1 MPVTAVAFDFGGVL
15 AVPPLAGLGDYAQ
28 SLGLPADAVGR
39 YFRGDPQIA
48 RLEVG
53 ELTSREFFKY
63 VCTSIEAVHG
73 VRVDIHTLAE
83 AAGRGE
89 ELRPEM
95 LDLVDEVRATCT
107 TALLTN
113 NVREARWRERF
124 PFDRFDV
131 VVDSSEVGVRKPDP
145 AAYAL
150 LVERLGRS
158 PDEIAFVDDFEENL
172 PPAAALGIVTIL
184 FTGSEHCRAA
194 LADLGVVEGALR

>member
-1 MPVTAVAFDFGGVL
+1 VPVTAVAFDFGGVL
-15 AVPPLAGLGDYAQ
+15 ALPPLAGLGAYAAT
-28 SLGLPADAVGR
+28 LGLPADAVGR

-53 ELTSREFFKY
+53 AITSREFFKY
-63 VCTSIEAVHG
+63 VCTSIEDAHG
-73 VRVDIHTLAE
+73 VRVDIHALGD
-83 AAGRGE
+83 AAGTAE

-95 LDLVDEVRATCT
+95 LDLVDEVRATCA

-113 NVREARWRERF
+113 NVREARWRATF

-150 LVERLGRS
+150 LVERLDR
-158 PDEIAFVDDFEENL
+158 PPHEIAFVDDFEENL
-172 PPAAALGIVTIL
+172 APATTLGIVPIL
-184 FTGSEHCRAA
+184 FSDPRQCRAA